1 MLYITWTLSR
11 QCICDFFLFM
21 DTATTEIDSYW
32 HTLTLHDAL
41 PIYHDG
47 RALARAR
54 EGDARVRGARPNA
67 RGARGEHRFDHDPD
81 IEGLEKHARRLRVDE
96 VRHAD
101 EADQPDEEGD
111 IHVGRVYR
119 DGEWE
124 GKGVENRG
132 DRVGSWK

>member
-41 PIYHDG
+41 PIYHVG

-54 EGDARVRGARPNA
+54 EGDSRVRGARLNA

-81 IEGLEKHARRLRVDE
+81 IDGLEQRARQLRVD
-96 VRHAD
+96 RKSTRLNSSH
-101 EADQPDEEGD
+101 
-111 IHVGRVYR
+111 
-119 DGEWE
+119 
-124 GKGVENRG
+124 
-132 DRVGSWK
+132 